1 MAREIRPKDYP
12 KLKNYQPTRFMLPTS
27 HYDKAKADRAVT
39 FIENL
44 CHTKGKWAGKRFWL
58 LPWQEQL
65 IRDIFGIVKHDG
77 NRQFRTAFVE
87 ICKKVGKSELAAAI
101 ALYLLYADNE
111 PSAEVYGAA
120 ADRQQASIVF
130 DVARQMVE
138 MSPALMK
145 RSKLMSATKR
155 IVNYGNAGFYQV
167 LSAEVGSKHGFS
179 ISGLVFDEIHTQPN
193 RQLYDVLTKYSSD
206 ARQNP
211 LHFIITTAGNDRH
224 SIAFELHTKAVDIL
238 EGRRVDPTFYPVV
251 YGLKDDEDWED
262 EANWYKVNP
271 SLGYTVD
278 IERLRDAYR
287 EAKQNPADEITFK
300 WLRMNMWVS
309 STTSWIPD
317 AIFMKGNEPIDMRL
331 LEGRDCYAGLDLSST
346 GDITALVLIFPPRN
360 TDEKYILVPYFW
372 VPEETIPQRVKANSV
387 PYDVWEKQG
396 HLLAT
401 EGNVIHYDFIE
412 KFICD
417 LAEKYHIL
425 EIAVDR
431 WNATHMIQNLEDA
444 GFTMVPFGQG
454 FASMSTPTKE
464 FYRLLMEGQIVHAGH
479 PVLRW
484 MAGNVVIETD
494 AAENI
499 KVTKAKSK
507 EKIDGIVASIM
518 ALDRCL
524 RNEGEPQ
531 GSVYDER
538 GLLVF

>member
-1 MAREIRPKDYP
+1 MAERRPAGYP
-12 KLKNYQPTRFMLPTS
+12 KLKNYKPSKFMLPTS
-27 HYDKAKADRAVT
+27 HYDKAKADRAVK

-65 IRDIFGIVKHDG
+65 IRDIFGIVKPDG
-77 NRQFRTAFVE
+77 YRQFRTAFVE
-87 ICKKVGKSELAAAI
+87 ICKKVGKSELAAAV

-138 MSPALMK
+138 MSPALLK
-145 RSKLMSATKR
+145 RSKLMTATKR
-155 IVNYGNAGFYQV
+155 IVNYGNSGYYQV
-167 LSAEVGSKHGFS
+167 LSAEVGGKHGFS
-179 ISGLVFDEIHTQPN
+179 VSGLVFDEIHTQPN
-193 RQLYDVLTKYSSD
+193 RQLYDVLTKGSSD

-211 LHFIITTAGNDRH
+211 LHFIITTAGTDRH
-224 SIAFELHTKAVDIL
+224 SIAYELHTKAVDIL

-287 EAKQNPADEITFK
+287 EAKQNPADEVTFK
-300 WLRMNMWVS
+300 WLRLNMWVS
-309 STTSWIPD
+309 STVAWIPD
-317 AIFMKGNEPIDMRL
+317 AIFMKGNEEIDL
-331 LEGRDCYAGLDLSST
+331 AALEGRDCYGGLDLSST
-346 GDITALVLIFPPRN
+346 GDITALVLMFPPRDE
-360 TDEKYILVPYFW
+360 DEKYILLPFFW
-372 VPEETIPQRVKANSV
+372 VPEETIPQRVKAASV
-387 PYDVWEKQG
+387 PYDIWERQG
-396 HLLAT
+396 YLLST

-412 KFICD
+412 KFIND
-417 LAEKYHIL
+417 LAEKYHIC

-431 WNATHMIQNLEDA
+431 WNATQMIQNLEGD

-454 FASMSTPTKE
+454 FASMSGPTKD
-464 FYRLLMEGQIVHAGH
+464 FYRLLMEGQIIHGGH

-484 MAGNVVIETD
+484 MAGNVVVDTD
-494 AAENI
+494 PAGNI

-507 EKIDGIVASIM
+507 EKIDGIVAAIM
-518 ALDRCL
+518 ALDRCI
-524 RNEGEPQ
+524 RNQTEPQ

>member
-1 MAREIRPKDYP
+1 MAKEPRPKGYP
-12 KLKNYQPTRFMLPTS
+12 KLKNYKPSQFMLPTS
-27 HYDKAKADRAVT
+27 HYDKKKADRAVT

-44 CHTKGKWAGKRFWL
+44 CHTKGKWAGTPFWL

-65 IRDIFGIVKHDG
+65 IRDIFGIVKPDG

-87 ICKKVGKSELAAAI
+87 ICKKVGKSELAAAV

-130 DVARQMVE
+130 DVAKQMVE

-145 RSKLMSATKR
+145 RSKLMGATKR
-155 IVNYGNAGFYQV
+155 IVNYSNAGYYQV
-167 LSAEVGSKHGFS
+167 LSAEVGGKHGFS
-179 ISGLVFDEIHTQPN
+179 VSGLVFDEIHTQPN
-193 RQLYDVLTKYSSD
+193 RQLYDVLTKGSSD

-224 SIAFELHTKAVDIL
+224 SIAYELHTKAVDIL

-262 EANWYKVNP
+262 EENWYKVNP

-287 EAKQNPADEITFK
+287 EAKQNPADEVTFK
-300 WLRMNMWVS
+300 WLRCNMWVS
-309 STTSWIPD
+309 STVAWIPD
-317 AIFMKGNEPIDMRL
+317 AIYMRGNEPIDMDAL
-331 LEGRDCYAGLDLSST
+331 AGRDCYAGLDLSST

-360 TDEKYILVPYFW
+360 EDEKYVLLPYFW
-372 VPEETIPQRVKANSV
+372 IPEETIPRRVKANSV
-387 PYDVWEKQG
+387 PYDIWEKQG
-396 HLLAT
+396 YIMST

-412 KFICD
+412 KFIMY
-417 LAEKYHIL
+417 LSEKYHIL

-431 WNATHMIQNLEDA
+431 WNATQMIQNLEGE
-444 GFTMVPFGQG
+444 GFTIVPFGQG
-454 FASMSTPTKE
+454 FSSMSAPTKE
-464 FYRLLMEGQIVHAGH
+464 FYRLLMDGRIIHGGN

-484 MAGNVVIETD
+484 MAGNVVIDTD
-494 AAENI
+494 PAGNI

-507 EKIDGIVASIM
+507 EKIDGIVAAIM
-518 ALDRCL
+518 ALDRCI
-524 RNEGEPQ
+524 RQEGQ
-531 GSVYDER
+531 SGSVYDER

>member
-1 MAREIRPKDYP
+1 MAKEPRPKGYP
-12 KLKNYQPTRFMLPTS
+12 KLKNYKPSQFMLPTS
-27 HYDKAKADRAVT
+27 HYDKKKADRAVT

-44 CHTKGKWAGKRFWL
+44 CHTKGKWAGTPFCL

-65 IRDIFGIVKHDG
+65 IRDIFGIVKPDG

-87 ICKKVGKSELAAAI
+87 ICKKVGKSELAAAV

-130 DVARQMVE
+130 DVAKQMVE
-138 MSPALMK
+138 MAPALMK
-145 RSKLMSATKR
+145 RSKLMGATKR
-155 IVNYGNAGFYQV
+155 IVNYSNAGYYQV
-167 LSAEVGSKHGFS
+167 LSAEVGGKHGFS
-179 ISGLVFDEIHTQPN
+179 VSGLVFDEIHTQPN
-193 RQLYDVLTKYSSD
+193 RQLYDVLTKGSSD

-224 SIAFELHTKAVDIL
+224 SIAYELHTKAVDIL

-300 WLRMNMWVS
+300 WLRCNMWVS
-309 STTSWIPD
+309 STVAWIPD
-317 AIFMKGNEPIDMRL
+317 AIYMRGNEPIDMDAL
-331 LEGRDCYAGLDLSST
+331 AGRDCYAGLDLSST
-346 GDITALVLIFPPRN
+346 GDITALVLIFPPR
-360 TDEKYILVPYFW
+360 DEEEKYVLLPYFW
-372 VPEETIPQRVKANSV
+372 IPEETIPRRVKANSV
-387 PYDVWEKQG
+387 PYDIWEKQG
-396 HLLAT
+396 YIMST

-412 KFICD
+412 KFIMD
-417 LAEKYHIL
+417 LSEKYHIL

-431 WNATHMIQNLEDA
+431 WNATQMIQNLEGE
-444 GFTMVPFGQG
+444 GFTIVPFGQG
-454 FASMSTPTKE
+454 FSSMSAPTKE
-464 FYRLLMEGQIVHAGH
+464 FYRLLMEGRIIHGGN

-484 MAGNVVIETD
+484 MAGNVVIDTD
-494 AAENI
+494 PAGNI

-507 EKIDGIVASIM
+507 EKIDGIVAAIM
-518 ALDRCL
+518 ALDRCI
-524 RNEGEPQ
+524 RQEGQ
-531 GSVYDER
+531 SGSVYDER